1 MEKLLKEYQGWLT
14 DNKDFYQHLKS
25 HDSAL
30 YHRFQ
35 PVYDVLN
42 YLFEEHKDE
51 ATMNE
56 DIEKIFQVGL
66 EYLNMQFFTCKLY
79 YEKTFNKDFH
89 EFLDYDKVISYA
101 LFIEDLK
108 YELVEKHID
117 YNEDELGKLSDYLLD
132 IIEGKKTIP
141 DNINLYIDSKVYK
154 IILSEEYHFN
164 GIIDIFVEIGD
175 ALGLSFDEE
184 KEYIIGDEL

>member
-117 YNEDELGKLSDYLLD
+117 YDEDELGKLSDYLLD